1 MDRSR
6 DQIVKDNRLG
16 VIILA
21 AGKGTRMK
29 SEQAKVLHYV
39 NGQSMLA
46 YSIGLARKVLA
57 EKIIVVVGHQKE
69 VIKVNF
75 GEEDLVFVE
84 QREQLGTGHA
94 VMQARPELEDFSGI
108 ILILCGDVPLLSI
121 ETIRHLLD
129 CHIKDKSVVT
139 VLTAMLDDPFGYGRI
154 VKTPEGEVLKIVEE
168 RDASAEEKRIKEF
181 NSGIYCV
188 ENSFLLQAVG
198 EIKNDNAQ
206 REYYLTDIVE
216 IACRKKLSVRAV
228 LVENA
233 EEILGIN
240 TPEDLQRAEDRM
252 TRISRGKVQ

>member
-1 MDRSR
+1 MDSYR
-6 DQIVKDNRLG
+6 DQIKDTPLG
-16 VIILA
+16 VVILA

-29 SEQAKVLHYV
+29 SEQAKVLHCV
-39 NGQSMLA
+39 SGRPMLA

-57 EKIIVVVGHQKE
+57 EKIIVVVGHQAGVVKAD
-69 VIKVNF
+69 F
-75 GEEDLVFVE
+75 RDEDLIFVE

-94 VMQARPELEDFSGI
+94 VLQVRPRLEGFAGNV
-108 ILILCGDVPLLSI
+108 LILCGDVPLLSL
-121 ETIRHLLD
+121 ETVRHLID
-129 CHIKDKSVVT
+129 CHARERSVVT
-139 VLTAMLDDPFGYGRI
+139 VLTATLDDPFGYGRI
-154 VKTPEGEVLKIVEE
+154 VKAPGGEVLKIVEE

-188 ENSFLLQAVG
+188 DSSFLLQAVG

-206 REYYLTDIVE
+206 KEYYLTDIVE
-216 IACRKKLSVRAV
+216 IAHRKELSVRAV

-252 TRISRGKVQ
+252 KRISRGEVG

>member
-1 MDRSR
+1 MDSYR
-6 DQIVKDNRLG
+6 DQIKDSPLG
-16 VIILA
+16 VVILA

-29 SEQAKVLHYV
+29 SEQAKVLHCV
-39 NGQSMLA
+39 SGQPMLA
-46 YSIGLARKVLA
+46 YSIGLARKVRA
-57 EKIIVVVGHQKE
+57 EKIIVVVGHQAE
-69 VIKVNF
+69 VVKADF
-75 GEEDLVFVE
+75 RDEDLIFVE

-94 VMQARPELEDFSGI
+94 VLQVQPHLEGFAGNV
-108 ILILCGDVPLLSI
+108 LILCGDVPLLSL
-121 ETIRHLLD
+121 ETVSHLID
-129 CHIKDKSVVT
+129 CHVRERSVIT
-139 VLTAMLDDPFGYGRI
+139 VLTATLDDPFGYGRI

-188 ENSFLLQAVG
+188 DSAYLLQAVG

-206 REYYLTDIVE
+206 KEYYLTDIVE
-216 IACRKKLSVRAV
+216 IARRKELSVRAV

-252 TRISRGKVQ
+252 NRISRGEVG